1 MITFKQFITENNP
14 SRAEIQALRQK
25 LGQALKA
32 GRAELARRL
41 RVAPSSIVTHM
52 PRLSLTGEVSET
64 TIYVSPSSASQKLGL
79 GLDWF
84 DLNTKRVEALVRDI
98 YAEPLQEL
106 GYHITSVSGTK
117 RSWTYG
123 KEVHQLLIDVK
134 LEKR

>member
-1 MITFKQFITENNP
+1 MTTFKQFITENQP
-14 SRAEIQALRQK
+14 SRAEVQALRQK

-41 RVAPSSIVTHM
+41 RVALSSVVTHM
-52 PRLSLTGEVSET
+52 PRLSPTGEVSET
-64 TIYVSPSSASQKLGL
+64 TIYVSPSDTRQKLGFE
-79 GLDWF
+79 LDWF
-84 DLNTKRVEALVRDI
+84 NLNTRRVETLVRDI
-98 YAEPLQEL
+98 YTEPMREL